1 MKLLQSLIIIVLLI
15 LIGYTT
21 KDHWFDDFIR
31 LLSYKTNFVVVPE
44 KEASKDYAVKR
55 VQVLRGDQ
63 FDLLVDGEIRI
74 LGKLK
79 VLATED
85 AKSKVVNLL
94 SEAKN
99 AKIRLISKLPD
110 GQWLIVFTFE
120 QNGSIINLDNW
131 LIEKKLIYE

>member
-1 MKLLQSLIIIVLLI
+1 MLI

-31 LLSYKTNFVVVPE
+31 LLSNKTNLVVPE
-44 KEASKDYAVKR
+44 KEARKDYTVKR

-99 AKIRLISKLPD
+99 AKVRLINKLPD

>member
-31 LLSYKTNFVVVPE
+31 LLSNKTNLVVPE
-44 KEASKDYAVKR
+44 KEARKDYTVKR

-99 AKIRLISKLPD
+99 AKVRLINKLPD